1 LNKRFIIIDFLLLNT
16 DCVMLANIL
25 DEYDIRGKYLETDP
39 VSFWIMDKRNSG
51 LLAGASP
58 LFVLLLVHSSA
69 I

>member
-1 LNKRFIIIDFLLLNT
+1 LLLNT

-39 VSFWIMDKRNSG
+39 VSFWIMDEKKQWLTGR
-51 LLAGASP
+51 SP
-58 LFVLLLVHSSA
+58 LWVLLHSSA